1 MSHDLLV
8 QMAYPVSFSF
18 VQKHFIDEFSKF
30 ALELPIINLQQKE
43 FNWIRYLSFY
53 IWIQILH

>member
-18 VQKHFIDEFSKF
+18 VQKHLIDEFSKF
-30 ALELPIINLQQKE
+30 ALELPIINLQAKR
-43 FNWIRYLSFY
+43 I
-53 IWIQILH
+53 